1 MNLFV
6 NDIPIHIYKV
16 DEQPHSGH
24 FQHIVNART
33 EPVTRARLS
42 NHVWVQEVGEKELD
56 QILTILNAKVPFGVQ
71 SLHLSVT
78 DYDRL
83 KAYLL
88 KQFSLVKAAGGLV
101 RKKDKFLMIYRLKK
115 WDLPKGKK
123 EKGEK
128 YRQTAVRE
136 VEEECNIAV
145 KAGAKICTTWHTYTM
160 NRKAMLKKT
169 KWYVMDL
176 LDESKMR
183 AATHEDIEEIRWMTP
198 KEVYHALE
206 HSYRSIR
213 YVFERYYAMTEV
225 MR

>member
-16 DEQPHSGH
+16 DEQPHPGH